1 MTVKIEPEPSSDLL
15 SGFWGAA
22 LSLVARI
29 VWATIPY
36 AAGRKIINLRV
47 GAALTRPQKFS
58 DVVKLDLSF

>member
-29 VWATIPY
+29 VWAAIPY

-47 GAALTRPQKFS
+47 GAAQTRPQKC
-58 DVVKLDLSF
+58 